1 MVVPRT
7 KMSALSESDRCAPV
21 ASVAPLPQHVQSR
34 DYLFLVS
41 GTPLMNCIVIQ
52 PILKLLPSNFGTD
65 WKTFSVNKN
74 RNMVLFVLSMTSL

>member
-34 DYLFLVS
+34 DSLFLVS
-41 GTPLMNCIVIQ
+41 GTPLMNCIVIY
-52 PILKLLPSNFGTD
+52 PILKLSISNFAHQLERSFVYD
-65 WKTFSVNKN
+65 ECNF
-74 RNMVLFVLSMTSL
+74 MLFKPSMTSL